1 MKIARLFAG
10 AALATAAV
18 SFPAQAQVN
27 IKGTTTGCFFQG
39 TRGSQ
44 CNSGTS
50 TATAGNLTF
59 TGGAFDVTVG
69 PSGWQYFNGD
79 VNNSLGRLVMSNA
92 DFNFDPSGSNNAY
105 GFRLFVNITAPTT
118 NPTGTALIAELE
130 GDMNMNSSGDELE
143 FDFSSSFSQFN
154 YTNGY
159 FEFRALDEDIKKN
172 QTEHLGFKIYCADTK
187 NGTCTPPVNQVPEP
201 TSFALVAAGLAGIV
215 GVARRRRNNV

>member
-1 MKIARLFAG
+1 MRITRLLAG

-18 SFPAQAQVN
+18 SLPAQAQVN

-39 TRGSQ
+39 TRNNQ

-69 PSGWQYFNGD
+69 PSGWQYFDGD
-79 VNNSLGRLVMSNA
+79 VNDNLGRLVMSNA
-92 DFNFDPSGSNNAY
+92 NFNFDPSGWNNVY

-130 GDMNMNSSGDELE
+130 GELDINSSGDELV
-143 FDFSSSFSQFN
+143 FDFSNSFSQFN

-159 FEFRALDEDIKKN
+159 FEFRALDEGIKKN
-172 QTEHLGFKIYCADTK
+172 QTEYLGFKIYCADTQR
-187 NGTCTPPVNQVPEP
+187 GTCTPPVSQVPEP
-201 TSFALVAAGLAGIV
+201 TSFALVAAGLAGFV
-215 GVARRRRNNV
+215 GVARRRRNNA